1 MGRMPL
7 DESTGPTTGSTIAG
21 LPYPR
26 LAARTQ
32 NFRLGAPRSFIVS
45 RDGQRVVFVRSAG
58 PADRVNR
65 LFVLDL
71 DTGVER
77 LVADPLQILG
87 GGQEDLSAAERA
99 RRERQRETTAGITT
113 FSTDRDA
120 RWATF
125 ALSGSLH
132 VVDLVQSAD
141 RITLDV
147 PGPVVD
153 PRMSPDAH
161 HIAFSASGGIH
172 AVTVATGEVRTLA
185 EPESAT
191 VSYGIANFVA
201 AEELARHRGHWW
213 SPDSDAI
220 LVERVDN
227 APVKTWWIGD
237 PSNPDATPTEHRYPQ
252 SGTANPEVSLVILR
266 LDGQQ
271 IDVRWDNTGFEY
283 LVTAG
288 WQAEHEP
295 LITVMSRDQRRQQV
309 LEVNSTNGK
318 THVLHEQSDD
328 CWVEWVPGLP
338 CWAGSTLLVH
348 RDDMANDTRAIVT
361 VLKGDERSLTPVGLQ
376 IDSVLAADSDAL
388 VITATKDPTT
398 MDVLRVT
405 LDGQITTVAGGDDRW
420 RTAVCSSATP
430 GAPIVL
436 GSMGLDTTATDWSVH
451 RDGQRIDIVSHQA
464 GPQQAQPPVNPA
476 VRILSLTDRQLRTA
490 VLLPHDHVPGTPLPV
505 VMSPYGGPHHL
516 EVLAAARLF
525 SEDQFIA
532 DQGFAVVIV
541 DGRGTPHR
549 GPRFARAIKNDVA
562 GPILQDQ
569 VDALQAAAQQFPDLD
584 LTRVGIR
591 GWSFGGYLSALAV
604 MDRPDVFHAAVAGA
618 PVTDWRLYDTG
629 YTERYLD
636 DPSTNAVAYEAADLT
651 PRASKLTR
659 PLMIIHGLADDN
671 VIAAHSVRLSGALLA
686 AGKPHTFLPLSGV
699 THMTPQEIVSENL
712 LKLQIEFLR
721 EHLHVS

>member
-1 MGRMPL
+1 MGHMSH
-7 DESTGPTTGSTIAG
+7 DAATGPSIAD

-45 RDGQRVVFVRSAG
+45 PDGQRVVFARSAG

-71 DTGVER
+71 NAGEER
-77 LVADPLQILG
+77 LVGDPLEILG
-87 GGQEDLSAAERA
+87 GGQEDLSAAEKA

-113 FSTDRDA
+113 FSTDRDV
-120 RWATF
+120 RRATF

-132 VVDLVQSAD
+132 VVDLVESGE
-141 RITLDV
+141 RIMLDV

-153 PRMSPDAH
+153 PRMSPDGKH
-161 HIAFSASGGIH
+161 VAFCASGAFH
-172 AVTVATGEVRTLA
+172 VVTVATGEVRTLA
-185 EPESAT
+185 EPDSAT

-213 SPDSDAI
+213 SPESDAV

-227 APVKTWWIGD
+227 APVQTWWIGD
-237 PSNPDATPTEHRYPQ
+237 PANPDAAPTEHRYPQ
-252 SGTANPEVSLVILR
+252 AGTANPDVSLLILG

-271 IDVRWDNTGFEY
+271 TDVQWDRSGFEY

-288 WQAEHEP
+288 WQGEHEP
-295 LITVMSRDQRRQQV
+295 LITVMSRDQRHQQV
-309 LEVNSTNGK
+309 LEINSLSGAT
-318 THVLHEQSDD
+318 TVLHDRRDD

-348 RDDMANDTRAIVT
+348 QDDMASDTRRICT
-361 VLKGDERSLTPVGLQ
+361 VIDGVEQALSPVGLQ
-376 IDSVLAADSDAL
+376 IDSVLAADADAL
-388 VITATKDPTT
+388 VITATTDPTT
-398 MDVLRVT
+398 MDVLRLS
-405 LDGQITTVAGGDDRW
+405 LDGDITTIAGGDGCW
-420 RTAVCSSATP
+420 HTAVCSSAAAD
-430 GAPIVL
+430 APVVI
-436 GSMGLDTTATDWSVH
+436 GSMSLDSTNTTWGAH
-451 RDGQRIDIVSHQA
+451 GDGHSTGITNHQA
-464 GPQQAQPPVNPA
+464 GPQAAQPAVNPKA
-476 VRILSLTDRQLRTA
+476 HILSLTDRHLRTA
-490 VLLPHDHVPGTPLPV
+490 VLLPSNHIAGTKLPV

-525 SEDQFIA
+525 SEDQYIA

-549 GPRFARAIKNDVA
+549 GPHFARAIKNDVV

-569 VDALQAAAQQFPDLD
+569 VDALTEAAAHFPDLD

-629 YTERYLD
+629 YTERYLG
-636 DPSTNAVAYEAADLT
+636 DPTSNAAAYEACDLT
-651 PRASKLTR
+651 PRASHLTR

-712 LKLQIEFLR
+712 LKLQIQFLR
-721 EHLHVS
+721 EHLQNS